1 MKVSVEWLKEYSD
14 IDIDVNLKDLFEM
27 LTMTGSKVEAI
38 ESKGNNIKN
47 VVVGKILEIEKHP
60 DADKLVVTKVDV
72 GTEKLQ
78 IVTGAKNVK
87 VGDIVPIAKDGAEL
101 PGGIKIKTGK
111 LRGVDSYGMMCSIGE
126 LELTLADYPEQIE
139 DGIMILPN
147 EYEKF
152 LGKDVVELLNLKEDI
167 IEFEI
172 TPNRPDCLSVEGL
185 GRETAITLKKE
196 FKNPRQ
202 NLKDIK
208 VEKKDEIEG
217 LRVDIKAPELC
228 YRYAARV
235 IKDVKIGPSPE
246 WMRRRLKA
254 AGVRSINNIVDITN
268 YVMLELGQP
277 MHAFDIK
284 SIEGKHI
291 TVRRAEN
298 GEKITTLDEQ
308 ERTLTDEMLV
318 IADDKKAVAV
328 AGVMGGM
335 NSEIEP
341 DTETVVFESAVFNG
355 GNVRIT
361 AKKLGLRTEASAR
374 YEKGLP
380 QENAIRVVNRAIEL
394 VEQLGVGKVVDGV
407 VDVYPTKQQEN
418 EIEFSQERINALL
431 GTNIDKQEILD
442 IFEKLDIKVQGNIAI
457 PPFYRNDIEGEA
469 DLAEE
474 VLRIYGYDK
483 LESSLMVSNTTLGE
497 KTKQQKIEDNLL
509 HYLYANGFSEI
520 YTYSFYNNKELE
532 KINLDNESELVK
544 EQITLKNPLN
554 DDYTTMR
561 TTTLPSMLQTLAFN
575 SAKKNQNV
583 RLFEIART
591 YQNINNSIEQNKL
604 PEEQKVLTIG
614 MYGEQVDFYI
624 LKGYV
629 ENILNLTNIKKY
641 EIMKEDKHPTYHTG
655 RTANAWIG
663 KDKIIT
669 FGEIHPQVMENYGIK
684 DRVYIA
690 EIAID
695 KIAKYSK
702 ENKKYEPIAK
712 YPAVERD
719 LAIIVDEEIESG
731 SIEKLIQKKAKDIL
745 EEVKLFDVYRNEKL
759 GDSKK
764 SLAYSLK
771 FRSKEKTL
779 QEEQINETMNS
790 IIETLEKELKAELRK

>member
-1 MKVSVEWLKEYSD
+1 MKVSLEWLKEYSD
-14 IDIDVNLKDLFEM
+14 VDVELKDLFEM

-60 DADKLVVTKVDV
+60 DADKLVVTKVDA

-78 IVTGAKNVK
+78 IVTGANNIK
-87 VGDIVPIAKDGAEL
+87 VGDIIPIAKDGAEL
-101 PGGIKIKTGK
+101 PGGVKIKTGK
-111 LRGVDSYGMMCSIGE
+111 LRGIDSCGMMCSIGE

-139 DGIMILPN
+139 NGIMILPK
-147 EYEKF
+147 EYEKS
-152 LGKDVVELLNLKEDI
+152 LGKDIVEVLNLKEDI

-185 GRETAITLKKE
+185 GRETAVTLKKE
-196 FKNPRQ
+196 FKNPRKD
-202 NLKDIK
+202 LKNIK
-208 VEKKDEIEG
+208 VEQKNEIEG
-217 LRVDIKAPELC
+217 LKVNIKAPELC
-228 YRYAARV
+228 YRYVARV
-235 IKDVKIGPSPE
+235 VKDVKIEPSPE
-246 WMRRRLKA
+246 WMRRRLKS
-254 AGVRSINNIVDITN
+254 AGIRSINNIVDITN

-277 MHAFDIK
+277 MHAFDIQ

-298 GEKITTLDEQ
+298 GEKMTTLDEQ

-318 IADDKKAVAV
+318 IADEKKAVAV

-335 NSEIEP
+335 NSEIKP
-341 DTETVVFESAVFNG
+341 NTTTVVFESAVFNG
-355 GNVRIT
+355 GNIRIT

-380 QENAIRVVNRAIEL
+380 QENALRVVNRAIEL
-394 VEQLGVGKVVDGV
+394 IEQLGAGKVVDGV
-407 VDVYPTKQQEN
+407 IDVYPTKQEEN
-418 EIEFSQERINALL
+418 KIEFNPERINGLL
-431 GTNIDKQEILD
+431 GTNIEKQEMLD
-442 IFEKLDIKVQGNIAI
+442 IFENLDIKVEGNMVI
-457 PPFYRNDIEGEA
+457 PPFYRQDIEGEA

-497 KTKQQKIEDNLL
+497 KTKKQKIEDNLL
-509 HYLYANGFSEI
+509 QYLYSNGFSEI

-532 KINLDNESELVK
+532 KINLDQENELVK
-544 EQITLKNPLN
+544 DQITLKNPLN

-575 SAKKNQNV
+575 NSKKNQNV

-591 YQNINNSIEQNKL
+591 YQNINNVIEKNEL
-604 PEEQKVLTIG
+604 PEEPKILTIG
-614 MYGEQVDFYI
+614 MYGDNVDFYV

-629 ENILNLTNIKKY
+629 ENILNLVNIKKY
-641 EIMKEDKHPTYHTG
+641 EIMKETSHPTYHPG
-655 RTANAWIG
+655 RTANIWIG

-669 FGEIHPQVMENYGIK
+669 FGEIHPQVMENYDIK
-684 DRVYIA
+684 ERVYIA
-690 EIAID
+690 EIQID
-695 KIAKYSK
+695 KITKYSK
-702 ENKKYEPIAK
+702 EGKKYETITK

-719 LAIIVDEEIESG
+719 LAIIVDEDIESG
-731 SIEKLIQKKAKDIL
+731 NIEKLIQKNAKNIL
-745 EEVKLFDVYRNEKL
+745 EEVKLFDLYRNEKL
-759 GDSKK
+759 GENKK

-771 FRSKEKTL
+771 FRSKDKTL
-779 QEEQINETMNS
+779 QEDEVNETMKK
-790 IIETLEKELKAELRK
+790 IIETLEKQLKAELRK

>member
-1 MKVSVEWLKEYSD
+1 MKVSLEWLKEYSD
-14 IDIDVNLKDLFEM
+14 VDVELKDLFEM

-60 DADKLVVTKVDV
+60 DADKLVVTKVDA

-78 IVTGAKNVK
+78 IVTGANNIK
-87 VGDIVPIAKDGAEL
+87 VGDIIPIAKDGAEL
-101 PGGIKIKTGK
+101 PGGVKIKTGK
-111 LRGVDSYGMMCSIGE
+111 LRGIDSCGMMCSIGE

-139 DGIMILPN
+139 NGIMILPK
-147 EYEKF
+147 EYEKS
-152 LGKDVVELLNLKEDI
+152 LGKDIVEVLNLKEDI

-185 GRETAITLKKE
+185 GRETAVTLKKE
-196 FKNPRQ
+196 FKNPRKD
-202 NLKDIK
+202 LKNIK
-208 VEKKDEIEG
+208 VEQKNEIEG
-217 LRVDIKAPELC
+217 LKVNIKAPELC
-228 YRYAARV
+228 YRYVARV
-235 IKDVKIGPSPE
+235 VKDVKIEPSPE
-246 WMRRRLKA
+246 WMRRRLKS
-254 AGVRSINNIVDITN
+254 AGIRSINNIVDITN

-277 MHAFDIK
+277 MHAFDIQ

-298 GEKITTLDEQ
+298 GEKMTTLDEQ

-318 IADDKKAVAV
+318 IADEKKAVAV

-335 NSEIEP
+335 NSEIKP
-341 DTETVVFESAVFNG
+341 NTTTVVFESAVFNG
-355 GNVRIT
+355 GNIRIT

-380 QENAIRVVNRAIEL
+380 QENALRVVNRAIEL
-394 VEQLGVGKVVDGV
+394 IEQLGAGKVVDGV
-407 VDVYPTKQQEN
+407 IDVYPTKQEEN
-418 EIEFSQERINALL
+418 KIEFNPERINGLL
-431 GTNIDKQEILD
+431 GTNIEKQEMLD
-442 IFEKLDIKVQGNIAI
+442 IFENLDIKVEGNMVI
-457 PPFYRNDIEGEA
+457 PPFYRQDIEGEA

-497 KTKQQKIEDNLL
+497 KTKKQKIEDNLL
-509 HYLYANGFSEI
+509 QYLYSNGFSEI

-532 KINLDNESELVK
+532 KINLDQENELVK
-544 EQITLKNPLN
+544 DQITLKNPLN

-575 SAKKNQNV
+575 NSKKNQNV

-591 YQNINNSIEQNKL
+591 YQNINNVIEKNEL
-604 PEEQKVLTIG
+604 PEEPKILTIG
-614 MYGEQVDFYI
+614 MYGDNVDFYV

-629 ENILNLTNIKKY
+629 ENILNLVNIKKY
-641 EIMKEDKHPTYHTG
+641 EIMKETSHPTYHPG
-655 RTANAWIG
+655 RTANIWIG

-669 FGEIHPQVMENYGIK
+669 FGEIHPQVMENYDIK
-684 DRVYIA
+684 ERVYIA
-690 EIAID
+690 EIQID
-695 KIAKYSK
+695 KITKYSK
-702 ENKKYEPIAK
+702 EGKKYETITK

-719 LAIIVDEEIESG
+719 LAIIVDEDIESG
-731 SIEKLIQKKAKDIL
+731 NIEKLIQKNAKNIL
-745 EEVKLFDVYRNEKL
+745 EEIKLFDLYRNEKL
-759 GDSKK
+759 GENKK

-771 FRSKEKTL
+771 FRSKDKTL
-779 QEEQINETMNS
+779 QEDEVNETMQK
-790 IIETLEKELKAELRK
+790 IIETLEKQLKAELRK

>member
-1 MKVSVEWLKEYSD
+1 MKVSVEWLKEYS
-14 IDIDVNLKDLFEM
+14 DIDVNLKDLFEM

-641 EIMKEDKHPTYHTG
+641 EIMKEDKHPTYHPG
-655 RTANAWIG
+655 RTANVWIG